1 MLEISRKDI
10 TDSKLM
16 SYEPEV
22 RFIKLPVTGYLDLLG
37 ITPIPSQVALINAI
51 NIQNIDLYVGLYHG
65 DKEKTISQIL

>member
-22 RFIKLPVTGYLDLLG
+22 RFIKLPVVGYLDLLG
-37 ITPIPSQVALINAI
+37 ITPIPSQIALINAI
-51 NIQNIDLYVGLYHG
+51 NNF
-65 DKEKTISQIL
+65 